1 MNTQHTQTYGTQRCS
16 KRQAKCLHKKK
27 KHEMLLEM
35 LLIQIILDIQ
45 KEDERRIC
53 MKLLYQLDI
62 EI

>member
-1 MNTQHTQTYGTQRCS
+1 
-16 KRQAKCLHKKK
+16 
-27 KHEMLLEM
+27 MLLEM